1 MGLGVPPVTTA
12 FTRSQRRGELGA
24 GGATED
30 GEAGRRDRSARG
42 NAEGVGLRG
51 TWSSFG
57 SNGTA
62 RTISSRG
69 RQREP
74 GARESCS
81 SFLHSRY
88 LARIGCA

>member
-51 TWSSFG
+51 TWSVLRIEWHGPHHLVSW
-57 SNGTA
+57 SPTRA
-62 RTISSRG
+62 RRAGELQLIPT
-69 RQREP
+69 Q
-74 GARESCS
+74 
-81 SFLHSRY
+81 
-88 LARIGCA
+88 

>member
-1 MGLGVPPVTTA
+1 MGLSGPPVTTA

-24 GGATED
+24 GGATGDRRCD
-30 GEAGRRDRSARG
+30 GTARL
-42 NAEGVGLRG
+42 EGTQKAWVCGERG
-51 TWSSFG
+51 PSFG

-69 RQREP
+69 RQRGP

-81 SFLHSRY
+81 SFL
-88 LARIGCA
+88 GT